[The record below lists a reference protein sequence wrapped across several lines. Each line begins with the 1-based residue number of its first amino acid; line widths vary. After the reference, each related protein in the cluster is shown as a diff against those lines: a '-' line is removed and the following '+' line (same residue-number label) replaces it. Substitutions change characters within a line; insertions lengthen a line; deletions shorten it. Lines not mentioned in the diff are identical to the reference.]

1 MDIRKRLGLN
11 IRKLRKAKSLSQE
24 KFAFEAD
31 IHRTY
36 VSDVER
42 GARNPTI
49 TVVEKFA
56 KALGVTPGNLLDANP
71 GKGK

>member
-1 MDIRKRLGLN
+1 MDIKTKFGRNVKRLRLE
-11 IRKLRKAKSLSQE
+11 KDLSQE

-42 GARNPTI
+42 GTRNPTI
-49 TVVEKFA
+49 TVVEKLA
-56 KALGVTPGNLLDANP
+56 KALGVTPGELLD
-71 GKGK
+71 G